1 MWLTTTIPANLL
13 SGISTKVNILEWTKT
28 AIFMS
33 PKPHL
38 SCTSPGKASGG
49 SAGQRYLLKK
59 TGHSRPRK
67 GRQRGQA
74 WLQAHACTSPG
85 SEQTA
90 SLVPVGGSS

>member
-38 SCTSPGKASGG
+38 SCTSPGQAS
-49 SAGQRYLLKK
+49 YPV
-59 TGHSRPRK
+59 SRIN
-67 GRQRGQA
+67 
-74 WLQAHACTSPG
+74 T
-85 SEQTA
+85 
-90 SLVPVGGSS
+90 